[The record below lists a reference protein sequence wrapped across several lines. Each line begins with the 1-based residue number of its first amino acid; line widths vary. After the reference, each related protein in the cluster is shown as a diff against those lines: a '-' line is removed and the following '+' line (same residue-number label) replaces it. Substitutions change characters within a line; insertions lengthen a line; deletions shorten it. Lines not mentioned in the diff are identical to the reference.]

1 MFQHLRGGKPA
12 SAKTAVPRGRGPGR
26 RAAGKTGVGQRR
38 ARQRER
44 GRRGGG
50 RDGCRAGP
58 GVGGVQGESQKQ
70 EWYQDGGTQ
79 RTQVAES
86 IWTPQVRER
95 RKRGTDGRERS
106 ERQMERESTT
116 RKGKRRQRETDN

>member
-95 RKRGTDGRERS
+95 RKRGIDGRERS
-106 ERQMERESTT
+106 ERRMERESTT
-116 RKGKRRQRETDN
+116 REGKRRQKET